1 MATWK
6 KVIVS
11 GSAAELLNIT
21 ASAANITTLN
31 VTAGSGSFSGSFQG
45 DGSGLT
51 GVPATGI
58 VLAPISGG
66 LGIESFNYVGQ
77 ASASVVLDTGSA
89 HFTAGVRGKIST
101 SNTTGNGGITSN
113 YNSTTGAFSS
123 SLTNPTTQIGNTQ
136 ITLTQTSS
144 IIDGLTLTAVVATG
158 SFSGSFVGTTNLPD
172 LTAGTGISTFTY
184 DGATTAT
191 VEVSGAAQ
199 LTDNVIT
206 KWNDTDGKFVDSSLT
221 DNGTVVSGA
230 SSIQLTGA
238 SSNLSGSFS
247 GSFQGNGAGLTGVP
261 ATGIVLEPLTAGA
274 GIVAFTYSGSAAQ
287 TVAISESGVTNAMLV
302 NSTISIA
309 PGTNGTGTT
318 DPVSLGETLT
328 INGTANEIDVN
339 VGANALTIG
348 LPSDVTISQD
358 LTVSRDLV
366 VSRNLTV
373 QGTASFQNTTN
384 LDVADR
390 FILMASGSNTTGDGG
405 IVIQQGT
412 QGFGEAFGFDFA
424 APTRWGVTGSF
435 DGSQASF
442 TPDAFM
448 AAVVVGTGIDP
459 TAAPARYVA
468 AGNIFV
474 GTDANI
480 YIYS

>member
-1 MATWK
+1 MANWK

-31 VTAGSGSFSGSFQG
+31 VTAASGSFSGSFQG
-45 DGSGLT
+45 DGAGLT
-51 GVPATGI
+51 NVPATGLNLSI
-58 VLAPISGG
+58 LSQS
-66 LGIESFNYVGQ
+66 LGIENFSYNGQ
-77 ASASVVLDTGSA
+77 ASAAVQLATGSA
-89 HFTAGVRGKIST
+89 HFISGSRKT
-101 SNTTGNGGITSN
+101 ISVVDTTGASGIDLTYNQGTGVLSGSLV
-113 YNSTTGAFSS
+113 NSTTTLGS
-123 SLTNPTTQIGNTQ
+123 T
-136 ITLTQTSS
+136 TLTLGGTTTSVA
-144 IIDGLTLTAVVATG
+144 GLTLTNVVATG

-184 DGATTAT
+184 DGATIAT

-199 LTDNVIT
+199 LTDNVVT

-221 DNGTVVSGA
+221 DNGTTITGTT
-230 SSIQLTGA
+230 SIQLTGA

-247 GSFQGNGAGLTGVP
+247 GSFQGSGAGLTGVP
-261 ATGIVLEPLTAGA
+261 ATGIVLSPLTAGA
-274 GIVAFTYSGSAAQ
+274 GIVPFTYSGSVAQ
-287 TVAISESGVTNAMLV
+287 SVAISASGVTNAMLF
-302 NSTISIA
+302 NDSITLSA
-309 PGTNGTGTT
+309 GTNGTGGP
-318 DPVSLGETLT
+318 DAVALGETLT
-328 INGTANEIDVN
+328 INGTNNEIDIV
-339 VGANALTIG
+339 VGANALTFG

-358 LTVSRDLV
+358 LV

-373 QGTASFQNTTN
+373 LGTASFQSTTN

>member
-11 GSAAELLNIT
+11 GSAAELLNVT
-21 ASAANITTLN
+21 ASAASIGTLN

-51 GVPATGI
+51 NVPASGI
-58 VLAPISGG
+58 VLAVLSQS
-66 LGIESFNYVGQ
+66 LGIENFSYDGQ
-77 ASASVVLDTGSA
+77 TSAEVQLATGSA
-89 HFTAGVRGKIST
+89 HFISGSRKT
-101 SNTTGNGGITSN
+101 ISVVD
-113 YNSTTGAFSS
+113 TTGASGIDLTYDQGTGVLSGSLVNSS
-123 SLTNPTTQIGNTQ
+123 
-136 ITLTQTSS
+136 ITLGSTAVNLGATATSLA
-144 IIDGLTLTAVVATG
+144 GLTLTGVTATG

-191 VEVSGAAQ
+191 VAVSGAAQ
-199 LTDNVIT
+199 LSSNAIT
-206 KWNDTDGKFVDSSLT
+206 KWNSTDGKFVDSSLT
-221 DNGTVVSGA
+221 DNGTTITGTT
-230 SSIQLTGA
+230 SIQLTGA

-247 GSFQGNGAGLTGVP
+247 GSFFGNGAGLTGVP
-261 ATGIVLEPLTAGA
+261 ASGIVLQPLTAGA
-274 GIVAFTYSGSAAQ
+274 GIVPFTYSGSVAQ
-287 TVAISESGVTNAMLV
+287 SVAISASGVTNAMLV

-309 PGTNGTGTT
+309 PGTNGSGIT

-328 INGTANEIDVN
+328 VNGTNNEIDVA
-339 VGANALTIG
+339 VGTNTLTIG
-348 LPSDVTISQD
+348 LPADVTISQD
-358 LTVSRDLV
+358 LI

-390 FILMASGSNTTGDGG
+390 FILLASGSNTTGDGG

-412 QGFGEAFGFDFA
+412 NGIGEGFGYDSAL
-424 APTRWGVTGSF
+424 TRWGVTGSF
-435 DGSQASF
+435 DGSQATF
-442 TPDAFM
+442 VPDAFM
-448 AAVVVGTGIDP
+448 AAVVVAGAGVNDP
-459 TAAPARYVA
+459 STAPARYVA
-468 AGNIFV
+468 DGNMFIADN
-474 GTDANI
+474 GEI